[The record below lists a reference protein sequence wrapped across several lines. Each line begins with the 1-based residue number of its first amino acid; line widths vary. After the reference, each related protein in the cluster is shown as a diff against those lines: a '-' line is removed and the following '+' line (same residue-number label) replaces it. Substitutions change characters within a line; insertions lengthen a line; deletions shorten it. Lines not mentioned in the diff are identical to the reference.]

1 VNHKKDKYE
10 LIVGPETYVSNE
22 MRKFIKEE
30 RKRMDVKSVKIL
42 RAMLDTRCVT
52 HVPFGDLF
60 DPEYMKYRRG
70 PQNDDND

>member
-22 MRKFIKEE
+22 MRKFIK
-30 RKRMDVKSVKIL
+30 VKSVKIL